1 MLIVI
6 GEFFIGTKGSDAKLD
21 NEFLDLKVEAALIQQ
36 YRYLVKSTIDTTNIS
51 GPCLFDIKACYA

>member
-36 YRYLVKSTIDTTNIS
+36 YRYLVKSTI
-51 GPCLFDIKACYA
+51 